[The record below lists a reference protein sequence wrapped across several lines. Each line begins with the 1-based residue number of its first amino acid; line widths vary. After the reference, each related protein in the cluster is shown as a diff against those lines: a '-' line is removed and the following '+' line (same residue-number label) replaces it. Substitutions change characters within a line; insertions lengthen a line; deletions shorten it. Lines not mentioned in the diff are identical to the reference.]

1 MGQGQVD
8 PTSVGFFDLA
18 ERRMS
23 WLDRRSAVLAEN
35 IANADTPGWQSRDL
49 QPFTAALAQA
59 GVAPVRTNALH
70 LAGTSANDPALQ
82 VLAGERSPDGNAVR
96 LDVELTKVADTDS
109 AHLLVSDLWKTYL
122 GMFRTA
128 LGK

>member
-1 MGQGQVD
+1 MD
-8 PTSVGFFDLA
+8 PTNVGIFDLA

-23 WLDRRSAVLAEN
+23 YLDHRSAVLAEN
-35 IANADTPGWQSRDL
+35 IANADTPGWKSRDL

-59 GVAPVRTNALH
+59 GASGGTPVRTSTLH
-70 LAGTSANDPALQ
+70 LAGTSTHDPGLL
-82 VLAGERSPDGNAVR
+82 VLTGERAPDGNGVR
-96 LDVELTKVADTDS
+96 LDAELTKVADTDS
-109 AHLLVSDLWKTYL
+109 AHMLVTDLWKTYL